1 MKYLPNLYDA
11 IIDRHEMAEILI
23 ISEALNRL
31 TVRIFY
37 IEHSITVKLRHS

>member
-23 ISEALNRL
+23 ISEVLNHL

-37 IEHSITVKLRHS
+37 IEYSITAKLRHL